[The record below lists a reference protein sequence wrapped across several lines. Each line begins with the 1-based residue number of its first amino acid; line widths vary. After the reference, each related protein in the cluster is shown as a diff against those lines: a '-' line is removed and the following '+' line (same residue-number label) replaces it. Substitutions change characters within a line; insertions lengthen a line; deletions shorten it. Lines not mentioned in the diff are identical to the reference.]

1 MEHGSEIVMTI
12 DPQFQRRL
20 LAASGFAELSL
31 FQEAVEEL
39 EDLPETSKDL
49 PSVLVVW
56 LEVYQRWQ
64 KWSEAEAV
72 ATRLSEMEPEEPNW
86 LIALAYATRRSR
98 GLAFARE
105 ILLRA
110 SEKDPNCGTIQF
122 NLACYAA
129 QLGHLEEA
137 RQRLSRAIQLDKA
150 FAAMAKTDADLEAI
164 RDEID

>member
-1 MEHGSEIVMTI
+1 MTI

-39 EDLPETSKDL
+39 ENLPETSKDWA
-49 PSVLVVW
+49 PVLAAW

-64 KWSEAEAV
+64 KWSEAESV
-72 ATRLSEMEPEEPNW
+72 ASRLSAMEPEEPSW
-86 LIALAYATRRSR
+86 LVALAYATRRSR
-98 GLAFARE
+98 GLVFAHE

-110 SEKDPNCGTIQF
+110 GEKHPNCGTIQF

-129 QLGHLEEA
+129 QLGQLEEA
-137 RQRLSRAIQLDKA
+137 RQRLDRAIHFDRA
-150 FAAMAKTDADLEAI
+150 FAAMAKTDPDLEAI

>member
-1 MEHGSEIVMTI
+1 MTI

-49 PSVLVVW
+49 PPVLAVW
-56 LEVYQRWQ
+56 LEVYQGWQ
-64 KWSEAEAV
+64 KWSEAESV
-72 ATRLSEMEPEEPNW
+72 ATRLFEMEPEEPSW
-86 LIALAYATRRSR
+86 LVALAYATRRNR
-98 GLAFARE
+98 GLAFAHE

-110 SEKDPNCGTIQF
+110 GEKHPNCGTIQF

-137 RQRLSRAIQLDKA
+137 RQRLYRAIQLDKA
-150 FAAMAKTDADLEAI
+150 FAAMAKSDPDLEAI
-164 RDEID
+164 REEID